1 MERAIKEITSAKE
14 LSNLYQDIAKQ
25 LLQETTLKNQE
36 YLFLA
41 ALEKSLIFL
50 ADEIYE
56 KFPEQDSIDIT
67 SLSLAAKWKLL
78 SNNKVIENLII
89 QETNTNG
96 VLDLIDFYQ
105 SALLLPKNNN
115 LISSDNN
122 ISLKKLNELL
132 DKSYR
137 WSDLLRKTLDEC

>member
-1 MERAIKEITSAKE
+1 MERAIKEITSSKE

-25 LLQETTLKNQE
+25 LLQETALKNQE
-36 YLFLA
+36 YIFLA

>member
-1 MERAIKEITSAKE
+1 MERAIKEITSSKE

-25 LLQETTLKNQE
+25 LLQETALKNQE

-137 WSDLLRKTLDEC
+137 WSDLLRKTLYEC

>member
-1 MERAIKEITSAKE
+1 MERAIKEITSSKE

-25 LLQETTLKNQE
+25 LLQETALKNQE

-41 ALEKSLIFL
+41 ALEKSLIFF

-67 SLSLAAKWKLL
+67 SLSLAAKWKIL

>member
-1 MERAIKEITSAKE
+1 MERAIKEITSSKE

-25 LLQETTLKNQE
+25 LLQETALKNQE

-67 SLSLAAKWKLL
+67 SLSLAAKWRLL

>member
-1 MERAIKEITSAKE
+1 MERAIKEITSSKE

-25 LLQETTLKNQE
+25 LLQETVLKNQE

-67 SLSLAAKWKLL
+67 SFSLAAKWRLL

-115 LISSDNN
+115 LISTDNN

>member
-1 MERAIKEITSAKE
+1 MERAIKEITSSKE

-25 LLQETTLKNQE
+25 LLQETALKNQE

-105 SALLLPKNNN
+105 TALLLPKNNN

>member
-1 MERAIKEITSAKE
+1 MERAIKEITSSKE

-25 LLQETTLKNQE
+25 LLQETALKNQE

-105 SALLLPKNNN
+105 SALLMPKNNN

-137 WSDLLRKTLDEC
+137 WSDLLLSLIHI

>member
-1 MERAIKEITSAKE
+1 MERAIKEITSSKE

-25 LLQETTLKNQE
+25 LLQEIALKNQE

>member
-1 MERAIKEITSAKE
+1 MERAIKEITSSKE

-25 LLQETTLKNQE
+25 LLQETALKNQE

-96 VLDLIDFYQ
+96 VLDLIHFYQ
-105 SALLLPKNNN
+105 SALLLPMNNN

-137 WSDLLRKTLDEC
+137 LSDLLRKTLDEC

>member
-1 MERAIKEITSAKE
+1 MERAIKEITSSKE

-25 LLQETTLKNQE
+25 LLQETALKNQE

-67 SLSLAAKWKLL
+67 SFSLAAKWRLL

>member
-1 MERAIKEITSAKE
+1 MERAIKEITSSKE

-25 LLQETTLKNQE
+25 LLQETALKNQE
-36 YLFLA
+36 YLFLS
-41 ALEKSLIFL
+41 ALEKCLIFL

-67 SLSLAAKWKLL
+67 SFSLAAKWRLL

>member
-1 MERAIKEITSAKE
+1 MERAIKEITSSKE

-25 LLQETTLKNQE
+25 LLQETALKNQE

-67 SLSLAAKWKLL
+67 SFSLAAKWRLL

-96 VLDLIDFYQ
+96 VLDLINFYQ

>member
-1 MERAIKEITSAKE
+1 MERAIKEITSSKE

-25 LLQETTLKNQE
+25 LLQETALKNQE

-96 VLDLIDFYQ
+96 VLDLINFYH

>member
-1 MERAIKEITSAKE
+1 MERAIKEITSSKE

-25 LLQETTLKNQE
+25 LLQETALKNQE

-56 KFPEQDSIDIT
+56 KFPERDSIDIT

>member
-1 MERAIKEITSAKE
+1 MERAIKEITSSKE

-25 LLQETTLKNQE
+25 LLQETALKNQE

-67 SLSLAAKWKLL
+67 SFSLAAKWRLL

-105 SALLLPKNNN
+105 SALLRPKNNN

>member
-1 MERAIKEITSAKE
+1 MERAIKEITSSKE

-25 LLQETTLKNQE
+25 LLQETALKNQE

-89 QETNTNG
+89 QETNTNC

>member
-1 MERAIKEITSAKE
+1 MERAIKEITSSKE

-25 LLQETTLKNQE
+25 LLQETALKNQE

-96 VLDLIDFYQ
+96 GLDLIDFYQ

>member
-1 MERAIKEITSAKE
+1 MERAIKEITSSKE

-25 LLQETTLKNQE
+25 LLQETALKYQE

-67 SLSLAAKWKLL
+67 SFSLAAKWRLL

>member
-1 MERAIKEITSAKE
+1 MERAIKEITSSKE

-25 LLQETTLKNQE
+25 LLQETALKNQE

-67 SLSLAAKWKLL
+67 SFSLAAKWRLL

-132 DKSYR
+132 DRSYR
-137 WSDLLRKTLDEC
+137 WISLLRKNLDEC

>member
-1 MERAIKEITSAKE
+1 MERAIKEITSSKE

-25 LLQETTLKNQE
+25 LLQETALKNQE

-89 QETNTNG
+89 QETNSNG

>member
-1 MERAIKEITSAKE
+1 MERAIKEITSSKE

-25 LLQETTLKNQE
+25 LLQETALKNQE

-96 VLDLIDFYQ
+96 VLDLIDFYH

>member
-1 MERAIKEITSAKE
+1 MERAIKEITSSKE

-25 LLQETTLKNQE
+25 LLQETALKNQE

-78 SNNKVIENLII
+78 SNNKVIENLIT

-96 VLDLIDFYQ
+96 VLDLINFYH